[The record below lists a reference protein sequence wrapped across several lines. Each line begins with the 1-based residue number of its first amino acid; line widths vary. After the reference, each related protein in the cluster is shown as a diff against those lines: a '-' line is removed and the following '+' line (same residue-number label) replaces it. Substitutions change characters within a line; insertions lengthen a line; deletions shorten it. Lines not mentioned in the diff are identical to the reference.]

1 MSIRKSFYVV
11 FFLVLSISL
20 VIGCRKEKTAEIFV
34 KGASIS
40 GANGVTFD
48 SENQLYIASSNSRRH
63 YNLLIIKDIREPAFV
78 NKKC

>member
-48 SENQLYIASSNSRRH
+48 SENLLYIASVVGRSITVMN
-63 YNLLIIKDIREPAFV
+63 RETGV
-78 NKKC
+78 